1 MNQAVL
7 NIFSQHCE
15 HENDGQPTPG
25 AFAKLE
31 AWAAHAAKLG
41 CTAIYIGPLF
51 ESGSHGYDTIDY
63 RRVDRRLGTNEE
75 FREFVANCHA
85 RGQKVIV
92 DGVFNHCGSFNKW
105 LDAELLY
112 QHAGVY
118 PQGAYVS
125 EDSPYRYFFQFH
137 NENAWPFNDSYDGWW
152 GHATLPKLNYEESPE
167 LYQYILGIAKKWVS
181 APFGADGWRLD
192 VAADLGRSAWMNH
205 QFWRDFRAAALE

>member
-1 MNQAVL
+1 ML
-7 NIFSQHCE
+7 
-15 HENDGQPTPG
+15 
-25 AFAKLE
+25 
-31 AWAAHAAKLG
+31 
-41 CTAIYIGPLF
+41 
-51 ESGSHGYDTIDY
+51 
-63 RRVDRRLGTNEE
+63 
-75 FREFVANCHA
+75 
-85 RGQKVIV
+85 V

-112 QHAGVY
+112 QHAGGY

-167 LYQYILGIAKKWVS
+167 LYQYILGIAKWVS

-192 VAADLGRSAWMNH
+192 VAADLGHSSEYNH
-205 QFWRDFRAAALE
+205 KFWRDFRKNVKEANPEAIILAERLRRSGKLACGDQWDTVMNYDAFMEPLTWFLTGMEKHSDEYNGILFGDGVSFFRSMNYHMARMKNAVSSYGNESAFQS